1 MGAVITFRDITEQKE
16 AARQIEESRSRLE
29 TALEA
34 SNTGLWDWRPNEGEH
49 YLSDQWFRQL
59 GYNRLDLEEQEDPL
73 MYLMHPDDRAGFEQ
87 AIENYSRGNK
97 DIYSQEFRLKASNGS
112 WKWILSRGRILE
124 RYHSGELRRLIGV
137 HLDMTASKEAAQ
149 ELQENLDE
157 LERFN
162 RLVVGRELKM
172 IQLKEEI
179 NSLLEEQDQ
188 NPKYKIVE

>member
-1 MGAVITFRDITEQKE
+1 MLGRKIHPLIHHSRADGSEYPLEECPMHMSYTKGSHHQVENEVLWTKKGKFFPVAYSSTPIIKGSKLVGAVITFRDITEQKE

-87 AIENYSRGNK
+87 PSRTIPGK
-97 DIYSQEFRLKASNGS
+97 QG
-112 WKWILSRGRILE
+112 
-124 RYHSGELRRLIGV
+124 
-137 HLDMTASKEAAQ
+137 HL
-149 ELQENLDE
+149 
-157 LERFN
+157 
-162 RLVVGRELKM
+162 
-172 IQLKEEI
+172 
-179 NSLLEEQDQ
+179 
-188 NPKYKIVE
+188 